1 MFFLLFL
8 KPFYFISL
16 FFGLVYFVNTFNAYF
31 MQVFSEKVNRLLVD
45 LEKSSEQF
53 WNIPREVAQ
62 VLYFMVRASNFSKV
76 LEIGTSNGYSG
87 IWIAKALFDK
97 QEGCLV
103 TIESNLDRY
112 NLAMANFK
120 LAEVESRI
128 VQILGHAPEVII
140 QNELISR
147 QKYGLVFMDATK
159 KQHGEFLDAVW
170 PLLEVGGVLV
180 VDNVL
185 SHAEKMQSFVEKIK
199 QFPDLQWELLKVG
212 DGLIVGVRIK

>member
-1 MFFLLFL
+1 
-8 KPFYFISL
+8 
-16 FFGLVYFVNTFNAYF
+16 

-62 VLYFMVRASNFSKV
+62 ILYFMVRASNFSKV

-97 QEGCLV
+97 QEGSLV

-212 DGLIVGVRIK
+212 DGLIVAVRIK

>member
-1 MFFLLFL
+1 
-8 KPFYFISL
+8 
-16 FFGLVYFVNTFNAYF
+16 

-62 VLYFMVRASNFSKV
+62 ILYFMVRASNFSKV